1 MNVFKF
7 IQRRKKQANFQPEQ
21 KLHWTKLDK
30 PIGEMTKDERRAAAE
45 KIAMGSLESLLNKKK
60 ER

>member
-1 MNVFKF
+1 VNVFKF
-7 IQRRKKQANFQPEQ
+7 IQRRKKQADFQLEQ